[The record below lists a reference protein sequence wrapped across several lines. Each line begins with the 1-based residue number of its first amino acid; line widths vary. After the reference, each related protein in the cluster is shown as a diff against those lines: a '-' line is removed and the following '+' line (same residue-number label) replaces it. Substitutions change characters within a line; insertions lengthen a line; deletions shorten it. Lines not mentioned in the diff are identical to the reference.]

1 MSQLTKGQLQVENQT
16 NFPNNTTGYI
26 TPSLLR
32 QFNDDMIQS
41 LALQTEVDAISS
53 SVDGLII
60 SSSTYATTGSN
71 TFNGNQVIN
80 GNVSISSSN
89 YLDIGTTRIEDVN
102 NGITLFDSDG
112 GLQIR
117 NYNSGEYQ
125 LDQNANADL
134 TLTSH
139 LQDIHLNTPS
149 GTIFLNNV
157 DFEQYSAS
165 VDTRLNN
172 AQGVQ
177 GTTGAQGGTGTQG
190 ATGQSIQGSQGTTGN
205 TGAQGSI
212 GIQGTTGAQGL
223 VGNQGVQGIK
233 GNQGT
238 QAAQGTIG
246 SQGGQ
251 GATGAGTQ
259 GADGAQGAT
268 GSQGGTGTQGAI
280 GQGVQGTIGSQGVSG
295 SQGGTGTQ
303 GSTGAGTQ
311 GIQGQR
317 GTQGATG
324 TQGSI
329 GVQGSKGDQG
339 IQGGIGLQ
347 GFVGNQ
353 GVFGYQGVQGIS
365 GAQGVQGI
373 RGLQGTQGIQGTTGQ
388 GTQGSQG
395 IEGSQGAQGVT
406 QDTGSFAT
414 TGSNTFIGEQ
424 TIVGNV
430 TFPSGAFISTTNT
443 SGSLWISSLN
453 GGNIGLNAD
462 GGEGDVLVGYTGW
475 NGKLKV
481 RGDSEFTGSQTILSG
496 SIAVLNNGNV
506 ASLNETEINVE
517 TYTSDAYGIIAAN
530 NHSASMGIISWDGAT
545 YDNELWIQAD
555 NSGIQLTDWDNGI
568 GNISAVPFLSIGA
581 NDGSQPAPQFGRGLG
596 ITGSMYQSGTFYA
609 DGIDVSLGGIIQN
622 TGSYVATFSSGGVL
636 TYDTYQNV
644 ATALQPYILTGSVID
659 SSSFITT
666 GSVGQTQS
674 ITGSLDVRT
683 ITTLGLNSTPST
695 ANTGSGTQL
704 YFLYN
709 DINGGAQPSIYN
721 IQAGWV
727 MSGSGITDGIV
738 TAVSGDDNGIY
749 VDITSGN
756 VVNGDSYIGT
766 GPFSPKL
773 IVSGGVYTDNGFVS
787 PGGLIV
793 QNEDGSGGQYGGV
806 AINCTGVD
814 FENIFSSFTV
824 FGDTSEATMNLAL
837 SSYSNQYNGKPVPML
852 VGGGY
857 YTGQFGSSDTAIT
870 FYSSSIQ
877 NWKPTQFKAPVEIT
891 GSLKVTTS
899 ISASTFT
906 GLGNLTTYSSSVNS
920 RLLAATGSAGAAF
933 TYATQSFTGT
943 NTFNN
948 PITASKILLTGLGTT
963 AIQYN
968 QPSTG
973 SVDGVWATSYGKD
986 TLQVFQYQSQPYA
999 FNVNLTANQLLAY
1012 TGSEFQWGL
1021 QTNGTNSI
1029 PGGGATWFSLM
1040 SGSTINGSGPGA
1052 TKVGLPYLQTAQ
1064 CMYFNADTS
1073 FARKVYI
1080 NNGLMV
1086 SASNGSNTASVIINA
1101 SVAGGQKALEV
1112 TGSVSITGSLSV
1124 NGQSSFATTG
1134 ANTFTGN
1141 QIVSGSITIA
1151 NASGQQLYLPS
1162 GSNRQTG
1169 TFVLDGG
1176 NPGTATISNSQVTAN
1191 SLIFLTK
1198 QSNANSG
1205 NGTVSVTSKGS
1216 GTFSVTS
1223 DHNGDADTV
1232 AYMIINPS

>member
-16 NFPNNTTGYI
+16 NFPNNNTGYI

-41 LALQTEVDAISS
+41 LALQSEVDAISS

-71 TFNGNQVIN
+71 TFNGNQIIN

-89 YLDIGTTRIEDVN
+89 YLDIGTTRIQDTN
-102 NGITLFDSDG
+102 NGITVFDSDG

-117 NYNSGEYQ
+117 NYNSSDLQ
-125 LDQNANADL
+125 IDQNAAADL
-134 TLTSH
+134 TLTNH
-139 LQDIHLNTPS
+139 LQDIHLYTPS
-149 GTIFLNNV
+149 GAIFLNDV

-165 VDTRLNN
+165 VDSRLNN

-177 GTTGAQGGTGTQG
+177 GSTGAQGGTGTQG
-190 ATGQSIQGSQGTTGN
+190 ATGQSIQGSQGTTG

-223 VGNQGVQGIK
+223 VGNQGIQGIK

-268 GSQGGTGTQGAI
+268 GTQGGTGTQGAV

-329 GVQGSKGDQG
+329 GVQGSTGDQG

-353 GVFGYQGVQGIS
+353 GVFGYQGVQGIQGQR
-365 GAQGVQGI
+365 GAQGTAGVLG
-373 RGLQGTQGIQGTTGQ
+373 GQGTQGIQGVQGQ
-388 GTQGSQG
+388 SIQGIQGPIGSQGSQG
-395 IEGSQGAQGVT
+395 IT
-406 QDTGSFAT
+406 QYTGSFAT

-430 TFPSGAFISTTNT
+430 TFPSSSFISSTNV
-443 SGSLWISSLN
+443 SGNLYLASLN
-453 GGNIGLNAD
+453 GGLLQLNTD
-462 GGEGDVLVGYTGW
+462 GGEGDVLVGSNGW
-475 NGKLKV
+475 SGKLKV
-481 RGDSEFTGSQTILSG
+481 RGDSEFTGSIIVTNSIKGTGSINLQPDVNDARFIEIYNTAATDTHITASGGNLFLGNDETFVLVTTYSNQKEVTIRGDAGIHISG
-496 SIAVLNNGNV
+496 SI
-506 ASLNETEINVE
+506 
-517 TYTSDAYGIIAAN
+517 TSSNDISTSANIYAAN
-530 NHSASMGIISWDGAT
+530 
-545 YDNELWIQAD
+545 
-555 NSGIQLTDWDNGI
+555 
-568 GNISAVPFLSIGA
+568 
-581 NDGSQPAPQFGRGLG
+581 
-596 ITGSMYQSGTFYA
+596 
-609 DGIDVSLGGIIQN
+609 
-622 TGSYVATFSSGGVL
+622 
-636 TYDTYQNV
+636 
-644 ATALQPYILTGSVID
+644 LTGSVID
-659 SSSFITT
+659 SGSLITT
-666 GSVGQTQS
+666 GSAGQTQS

-704 YFLYN
+704 YFLN
-709 DINGGAQPSIYN
+709 QDINGGAQPSIYN
-721 IQAGWV
+721 ITAGWV
-727 MSGSGITDGIV
+727 MSGNGIIDGIV
-738 TAVSGDDNGIY
+738 TSVGGDDNGIY

-766 GPFSPKL
+766 GPYAQKL
-773 IVSGGVYTDNGFVS
+773 IVSGGVFTDNGFVS
-787 PGGLIV
+787 PGGLTV
-793 QNEDGSGGQYGGV
+793 QNEDGSGGQYGTV
-806 AINCTGVD
+806 SINCTGTD
-814 FENIFSSFTV
+814 PANIFSALSV
-824 FGDTSEATMNLAL
+824 NGDTSEAAMNLAL
-837 SSYSNQYNGKPVPML
+837 SSYSPEYSGKPVPML

-857 YTGQFGSSDTAIT
+857 YTGTFGSSDTAIT

-877 NWKPTQFKAPVEIT
+877 NWKPTQFKAPVGIT
-891 GSLKVTTS
+891 GSLNVS
-899 ISASTFT
+899 STI
-906 GLGNLTTYSSSVNS
+906 
-920 RLLAATGSAGAAF
+920 TGS
-933 TYATQSFTGT
+933 T
-943 NTFNN
+943 
-948 PITASKILLTGLGTT
+948 IRLTGVGTT

-973 SVDGVWATSYGKD
+973 SVNGVWATSYGKD
-986 TLQVFQYQSQPYA
+986 TLQVYQYQSQPYA
-999 FNVNLTANQLLAY
+999 FNVNLTANQLAAY

-1021 QTNGTNSI
+1021 QTNGGGSI
-1029 PGGGATWFSLM
+1029 PGGGTTYFAMS
-1040 SGSTINGSGPGA
+1040 SGSTIAGSGPGA
-1052 TKVGLPYLQTAQ
+1052 DKKGLSYLQTAQ
-1064 CMYFNADTS
+1064 IMDIFADTA
-1073 FARKVYI
+1073 FRRKVYI

-1086 SASNGSNTASVIINA
+1086 SASNGSNTSSVIINA

-1124 NGQSSFATTG
+1124 NGTTIIPSLAAGAFYSTQTQSGS
-1134 ANTFTGN
+1134 ANVSQSMTFNNTDITEGVSVN
-1141 QIVSGSITIA
+1141 NNSQLTVANAGTYNIQFSAQIDRVSGSGTDTVYIWLKKNGSVVSNSAGAITVSGAAAAAKAIA
-1151 NASGQQLYLPS
+1151 SWNYVVNANTNDYFELVWQSTDANIQLLAAGASGNIPAIPS
-1162 GSNRQTG
+1162 
-1169 TFVLDGG
+1169 VI
-1176 NPGTATISNSQVTAN
+1176 ATVTQVN
-1191 SLIFLTK
+1191 
-1198 QSNANSG
+1198 
-1205 NGTVSVTSKGS
+1205 
-1216 GTFSVTS
+1216 
-1223 DHNGDADTV
+1223 
-1232 AYMIINPS
+1232 

>member
-16 NFPNNTTGYI
+16 NFPNNTTGFI

-32 QFNDDMIQS
+32 AFNIDVIDS
-41 LALQTEVDAISS
+41 LALQSQVD
-53 SVDGLII
+53 SVSASVSGLII
-60 SSSTYATTGSN
+60 SSSKYATTGSN

-80 GNVSISSSN
+80 GNVSISSSK
-89 YLDIGTTRIEDVN
+89 YLDIGTTRIEDIN

-125 LDQNANADL
+125 IDQNANADL
-134 TLTSH
+134 TITSH
-139 LQDIHLNTPS
+139 LLDIHLSTPS
-149 GTIFLNNV
+149 GAIFLNNV

-165 VDTRLNN
+165 VDSRLNN

-177 GTTGAQGGTGTQG
+177 GSTGAQGGTGTQG
-190 ATGQSIQGSQGTTGN
+190 ATGQSIQGSQGTTGI
-205 TGAQGSI
+205 GAQGSI

-223 VGNQGVQGIK
+223 VGNQGIQGIK

-329 GVQGSKGDQG
+329 GVQGSTGDQG

-353 GVFGYQGVQGIS
+353 GVFGYQGVQGIQGQR
-365 GAQGVQGI
+365 GAQGTAGVLG
-373 RGLQGTQGIQGTTGQ
+373 GQGTQGIQGVQGQ
-388 GTQGSQG
+388 SIQGIQGPIGSQG
-395 IEGSQGAQGVT
+395 LQGIT
-406 QDTGSFAT
+406 QYTGSFAI
-414 TGSNTFIGEQ
+414 TGSNTFIGDQ

-481 RGDSEFTGSQTILSG
+481 RGNSEFTGSQTILSG

-609 DGIDVSLGGIIQN
+609 DQIDVSLGGIIQN

-636 TYDTYQNV
+636 TYDTYQNI
-644 ATALQPYILTGSVID
+644 ATALQPYISGSGTID

-666 GSVGQTQS
+666 GSVGQTQA
-674 ITGSLDVRT
+674 ITGSLNVRN
-683 ITTLGLNSTPST
+683 ITTLGLNPTPST

-704 YFLYN
+704 YFLN
-709 DINGGAQPSIYN
+709 SDINGAAQPSIYN
-721 IQAGWV
+721 ISAGWE
-727 MSGSGITDGIV
+727 MSGSGITNGIV
-738 TAVSGDDNGIY
+738 TSVGGDDNGIY

-756 VVNGDSYIGT
+756 VVSGSSYIGI
-766 GPFSPKL
+766 GPYAQRL
-773 IVSGGVYTDNGFVS
+773 VVSGGVFTDNNGFVS
-787 PGGLIV
+787 PGGLTV
-793 QNEDGSGGQYGGV
+793 KNEDGTGGAYGAV
-806 AINCTGVD
+806 TINCTGTD
-814 FENIFSSFTV
+814 PENIFSSFLV
-824 FGDTSEATMNLAL
+824 FGDTSEAAMNLAL
-837 SSYSNQYNGKPVPML
+837 NSYSNEYSGKPVPML

-857 YTGQFGSSDTAIT
+857 YTGTFGSSDTAIT

-877 NWKPTQFKAPVEIT
+877 NWKPTQFKAPVGIT
-891 GSLKVTTS
+891 GSLNVS
-899 ISASTFT
+899 STI
-906 GLGNLTTYSSSVNS
+906 
-920 RLLAATGSAGAAF
+920 TGS
-933 TYATQSFTGT
+933 TIRLTGT
-943 NTFNN
+943 
-948 PITASKILLTGLGTT
+948 GTT

-968 QPSTG
+968 QQSTG
-973 SVDGVWATSYGKD
+973 SVAGVNATSYGKD
-986 TLQVFQYQSQPYA
+986 SLQVYQYQSQPYA
-999 FNVNLTANQLLAY
+999 FCVNLTANQLNSY

-1021 QTNGTNSI
+1021 LTNGTNSI
-1029 PGGGATWFSLM
+1029 PGGGATWFSMM
-1040 SGSTINGSGPGA
+1040 SGSTINGTGPGA
-1052 TKVGLPYLQTAQ
+1052 TKVGLSYLQTA
-1064 CMYFNADTS
+1064 MIMDFKADSAFN
-1073 FARKVYI
+1073 RKVYI

-1086 SASNGSNTASVIINA
+1086 SASNGANTASVIINA
-1101 SVAGGQKALEV
+1101 SVAAGQKALEV

-1124 NGQSSFATTG
+1124 NGNSSFATTG
-1134 ANTFTGN
+1134 GNTFTGN

-1169 TFVLDGG
+1169 TFVLNGG

-1232 AYMIINPS
+1232 AFMIINPST